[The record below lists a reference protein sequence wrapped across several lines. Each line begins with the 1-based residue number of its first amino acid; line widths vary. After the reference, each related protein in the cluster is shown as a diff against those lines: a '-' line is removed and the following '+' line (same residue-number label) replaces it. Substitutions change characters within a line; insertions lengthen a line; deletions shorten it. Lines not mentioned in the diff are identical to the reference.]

1 MEIWMTSST
10 SNAQFSA
17 AFEAGR
23 QIMEPAFN
31 SRFAGTPYGPGLIEL
46 QYRALPHAPH
56 VRRYGEVKKYFR
68 TLHSVHIR
76 TRLQMPPDLNGNDVL
91 YQIALSLERS
101 VDRLRR
107 MRIPDFDIERFAED
121 FAQFTAER
129 EWVDTMCESVIA
141 VSQWPWD
148 NCEHRLQETEFGLT
162 PL

>member
-1 MEIWMTSST
+1 MEIWMTAST

-68 TLHSVHIR
+68 ALHSVHIR
-76 TRLQMPPDLNGNDVL
+76 TRLEMPPDLNGNDVL
-91 YQIALSLERS
+91 CQIALSLERS
-101 VDRLRR
+101 VDRLRN
-107 MRIPDFDIERFAED
+107 MRIPDFDFDHFAED
-121 FAQFTAER
+121 FAAFTAER
-129 EWVDTMCESVIA
+129 EWVGTLCESVIA
-141 VSQWPWD
+141 VSQWPLND
-148 NCEHRLQETEFGLT
+148 CEHRLPENAFDLN